1 MDDYEPV
8 GLEMMLSGAPDH
20 HRAPDAHR
28 DIKKVLTYSTGGD
41 NAPDRASK
49 GRRGRTSGYGTG
61 RARDSSDEEEDRGR
75 RRSMA
80 PRTSSKKKEKADETP
95 DRARKKT
102 PGCHPHEKVYRH
114 STVVRRRRPIRGSG
128 GARHRNCPSTSDTGQ
143 ETATA
148 AAGHWTGTGDTE
160 TLRQVHRHRRTA
172 TAAVIGEHRSLR
184 TGAKT

>member
-1 MDDYEPV
+1 MHRIVHQKAAVDGRPV
-8 GLEMMLSGAPDH
+8 T
-20 HRAPDAHR
+20 APDAHGTAVT
-28 DIKKVLTYSTGGD
+28 KKRIVGGASQRRPERHRRKRKRLMKRRTGH
-41 NAPDRASK
+41 
-49 GRRGRTSGYGTG
+49 GRKH
-61 RARDSSDEEEDRGR
+61 R
-75 RRSMA
+75 R
-80 PRTSSKKKEKADETP
+80 
-95 DRARKKT
+95 
-102 PGCHPHEKVYRH
+102 CHPHEKVYRH